1 MKNTTRHPTRTTRS
15 GRSDDRDPAQVL
27 LVRKPEGWTSFD
39 VVRKLRRLL
48 RVRKAGHA
56 GTLDPM
62 ATGLLI
68 VCTGSKTKEISRYQ
82 GMEKEY
88 RVRMVLGART
98 ASFDAET
105 PVTER
110 RGTEAITEVQ
120 IREVLSSF
128 VGPQVQTP
136 PMWSAAKVG
145 GTRLYKLA
153 RKGQTVERTPREIF
167 IRSIT
172 LVRIEMPAVD
182 FVITCSKGTYVRTL
196 VDDVGTRLGCGAY
209 VAALERTRIGEF
221 RLEDAVSIEDGALL
235 AGRSRVDPI

>member
-1 MKNTTRHPTRTTRS
+1 MENTTIHPTRGS
-15 GRSDDRDPAQVL
+15 RSDERDPAQVL

-39 VVRKLRRLL
+39 VVHRLRHLL
-48 RVRKAGHA
+48 RVKKAGHA

-68 VCTGSKTKEISRYQ
+68 VCTGSKTKEIGRYQ

-88 RVRMVLGART
+88 RVTMVLGART

-110 RGTEAITEVQ
+110 RSTDAITEAQ
-120 IREVLSSF
+120 IREVLSGF
-128 VGPQVQTP
+128 VGSQAQTP

-153 RKGQTVERTPREIF
+153 RKGKTVERAPREIF
-167 IRSIT
+167 VRSMT
-172 LVRIEMPAVD
+172 LVRIEMPAVE
-182 FVITCSKGTYVRTL
+182 FVVACSKGTYVRTL
-196 VDDVGTRLGCGAY
+196 VDDIGMQLGCGAY
-209 VAALERTRIGEF
+209 VAALERTRIGDF
-221 RLEDAVSIEDGALL
+221 RLEDALSIEDDALL
-235 AGRSRVDPI
+235 AGRSSPDTV